1 MIEELKIIAEI
12 FKNATDE
19 ALYAY
24 LAFILY
30 QLAKTAIIVFPILAA
45 VKFTVGRI
53 FVDASSENKK
63 D

>member
-12 FKNATDE
+12 FKSATDG

-24 LAFILY
+24 LAFLAY
-30 QLAKTAIIVFPILAA
+30 QLIKVALIVFPILSG
-45 VKFTVGRI
+45 VKFIFNKI
-53 FVDASSENKK
+53 FVEDNSNGE